1 MFWFS
6 EVFSEKSSFLSS
18 GLFIKDKSKDVRI
31 LILHLRNWQ
40 GEYLLPFLLEGST
53 FHLLDNNY
61 FLIG

>member
-53 FHLLDNNY
+53 FHLLDNNS